1 MISPE
6 RIFLV
11 GFSGCGKTT
20 HGKKLATLYNYHF
33 IDTDWLFK
41 ERYQTSVLD
50 FFKNHGEAEFREKEY
65 GLLQEV
71 CFEKQAVIALGGGT
85 PCYKNAMDL
94 IRQSGVSIY
103 IKMSEDSIFKRLKD
117 SKNVRPLMLE
127 KNDDE
132 LKQFIEN
139 ALKERS
145 PIYESAHIIIKGE
158 NLEVKNLKT
167 AIDYLTWNQNIEN
180 SKIRNRNSIMSVK
193 NSFVRQ

>member
-6 RIFLV
+6 RVFLI
-11 GFSGCGKTT
+11 GFSGCGKTS
-20 HGKKLATLYNYHF
+20 HGKKLATLYNYRF

-41 ERYQTSVLD
+41 ERYQTSILD

-65 GLLQEV
+65 VLLQEV
-71 CFEKQAVIALGGGT
+71 CSEKQAVIALGGGT

-103 IKMSEDSIFKRLKD
+103 IKMSETSIFKRLKD
-117 SKNVRPLMLE
+117 SKNIRPLAFG

-139 ALKERS
+139 TLKERS
-145 PIYESAHIIIKGE
+145 PVYESAHIIIKGE
-158 NLEVKNLKT
+158 DLDSKNLKS
-167 AIDYLTWNQNIEN
+167 AIDYLI
-180 SKIRNRNSIMSVK
+180 
-193 NSFVRQ
+193 